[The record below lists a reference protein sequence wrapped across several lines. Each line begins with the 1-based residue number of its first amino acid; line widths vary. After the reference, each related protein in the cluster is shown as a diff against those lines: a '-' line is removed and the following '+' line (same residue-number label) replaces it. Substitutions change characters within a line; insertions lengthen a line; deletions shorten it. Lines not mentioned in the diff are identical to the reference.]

1 MFMKKPTPVLM
12 IFLALFL
19 LFLTPSAQADEVEVS
34 IHDFTMG
41 MSPPQVASILKQK
54 YDLIFNGRPH
64 WINRGGKVARYSPTP
79 VNPVGRIEVSNHFGN
94 QDIPGL
100 EGYSV
105 VGDQF
110 LSFVFVHGGLV
121 QVNVPVRG
129 VMAGEVVD
137 RLIALYGG
145 AVHRYEGSNQDHYM
159 AAARDYIVFASYQ
172 PHDPQVVVGYSA
184 PRANYMIS
192 DCVDAF
198 QRMQLPKRL
207 DKSL

>member
-1 MFMKKPTPVLM
+1 MFMKKPAPVLM

-19 LFLTPSAQADEVEVS
+19 LPLPPAQADEVEVS
-34 IHDFTMG
+34 IHDFAMG
-41 MSPPQVASILKQK
+41 MSPVQVASILKQK

-110 LSFVFVHGGLV
+110 LSFVFVNGGLV
-121 QVNVPVRG
+121 QVNIPVRG
-129 VMAGEVVD
+129 VRASEVID
-137 RLIALYGG
+137 RLMVLYGG
-145 AVHRYEGSNQDHYM
+145 AVHRYEGSNQDHYL
-159 AAARDYIVFASYQ
+159 ATTRDYIVFASYL
-172 PHDPQVVVGYSA
+172 PHEPKVVVGYSA

-198 QRMQLPKRL
+198 QRLQLPKRL
-207 DKSL
+207 DRDL